1 MKAIATKF
9 VSWDVQPLES
19 LKETKAYKLRVK
31 VINGEKLNR
40 DEKDWITEQV
50 NHNSYF
56 KNSIPLEGWRFDFSD
71 VLKTFVVKQYNQNQW
86 TEYKAT
92 DKSALRSMLYGRID
106 KILEVK

>member
-1 MKAIATKF
+1 MTAIATKF

-19 LKETKAYKLRVK
+19 LQETNAYKLRVK

-40 DEKDWITEQV
+40 DEKDWVTEQV
-50 NHNSYF
+50 NHNTYF
-56 KNSIPLEGWRFDFSD
+56 RNSIPLGGWRFDFSD
-71 VLKTFVVKQYNQNQW
+71 ILKTFVVRQYNQW

-92 DKSALRSMLYGRID
+92 DKTALRSMLYGRID